1 MPGGLWDGGVPEPE
15 DSTWVPVS
23 KGSIRVPL
31 RDLFLGSIEGSLNL
45 RIQGFGF
52 RSLGSACRPT

>member
-31 RDLFLGSIEGSLNL
+31 RDLFLGSMRFPEPEDS
-45 RIQGFGF
+45 GF
-52 RSLGSACRPT
+52 RV